1 MPELPEVETTRRTI
15 APYLVGK
22 TIKSILVRN
31 AGLRWPVPEQLATIL
46 PGQRIDRVDRRGKYL
61 LVRCDN
67 GTLILHLG
75 MSGCL
80 SVVPAA
86 TPAGTHDHLDI
97 IVEDS
102 LSLRFNDPRRF
113 GTALW
118 TDGDPLRHPLL
129 AKLGPEPLEEEF
141 DSEYIFKKSR
151 NRKVAVKQF
160 IMDSHIVVGVG
171 NIYANEALYRAG
183 IRPERPAGGLSASD
197 CRRLVTAISEVLQAA
212 IAEGGTTIRDFR
224 VGEKQTGYFAVQL
237 KVYDRAGAPCPACGT
252 PIAMHRQGG
261 RSTYFCSRCQ
271 S

>member
-1 MPELPEVETTRRTI
+1 MPELPEVETTRRAI
-15 APYLVGK
+15 APYIEGK
-22 TIKSILVRN
+22 TITAVLVRN
-31 AGLRWPVPEQLATIL
+31 AGLRWPVPAELATIL
-46 PGQRIDRVDRRGKYL
+46 PGQRITSVDRRGKYL
-61 LVRCDN
+61 LVRCGS

-75 MSGCL
+75 MSGRL

-86 TPAGTHDHLDI
+86 TPAGKHDHLDI
-97 IVEDS
+97 VVDD

-118 TDGDPLRHPLL
+118 TGNEDPLQHGLL
-129 AKLGPEPLEEEF
+129 AKLGPEPLEKEF
-141 DSEYIFKKSR
+141 DSKYLFSKSR
-151 NRKVAVKQF
+151 NRKVAIKQF

-183 IRPERPAGGLSASD
+183 IRPERPAGKLSATD
-197 CRRLVTAISEVLQAA
+197 CRRLVMAISEVLRAA

-224 VGEKQTGYFAVQL
+224 VGEEQAGYFAVQL

-252 PIAMHRQGG
+252 PIDMHRQGG